1 MSRRPR
7 AAAPAPTAPSPTTG
21 SIYGGAIDF
30 KPRAGFG
37 PSVARPAVPTPAPT
51 DLTLASVP
59 KPAFSIEAR
68 LSQYKDDP
76 SSDKDLYTQRMVDD
90 DDYTLRIQ
98 VGGLVDYAERK
109 AFVERFLA
117 KELLNKERSNL
128 GELITEFKTGG
139 GADKPR
145 MEWQNGYQ
153 CGSPQDSW
161 YQVTFR
167 LDPTKYNAEAG
178 DFLEPGLVFGGPKL
192 RLRDIII
199 GTMSSVGAG
208 DEEENGSSRP
218 TKLSFQEGSGVLSSA
233 SYGLQNDNF
242 KYSWKAEV
250 DEPKKGAADYA
261 TTQSAHFKIVFTRS
275 N

>member
-1 MSRRPR
+1 M
-7 AAAPAPTAPSPTTG
+7 
-21 SIYGGAIDF
+21 
-30 KPRAGFG
+30 
-37 PSVARPAVPTPAPT
+37 ARPAVPTPAPT
-51 DLTLASVP
+51 DLTLASVS

-68 LSQYKDDP
+68 LSQYKEDR
-76 SSDKDLYTQRMVDD
+76 SSDRDLNKQRMVDD
-90 DDYTLRIQ
+90 DDYTLRIR
-98 VGGLVDYAERK
+98 VEGLVDYAERK

-117 KELLNKERSNL
+117 KELLDKERSNL
-128 GELITEFKTGG
+128 GELLTDFKTGG
-139 GADKPR
+139 GAEKTR
-145 MEWQNGYQ
+145 TEWHNGYQ

-167 LDPTKYNAEAG
+167 LDPTKYNVEKG
-178 DFLEPGLVFGGPKL
+178 DFFAPGLVFDGPKL

-199 GTMSSVGAG
+199 KTMQSVGAG
-208 DEEENGSSRP
+208 DEEENESSEP

-242 KYSWKAEV
+242 KYSWKAEI
-250 DEPKKGAADYA
+250 DEPKKGAANYA